1 MHKNDSQNIYNTINM
16 LSNNY
21 KHFHRLESGGSS
33 GGNGSGVS
41 GVGEYKL
48 STSSKLRESLNENV
62 NNLSKFCYECGAKYI
77 YDQAKF
83 CVECGVKRVVLDW
96 FP

>member
-21 KHFHRLESGGSS
+21 KQFHRLESGSNS
-33 GGNGSGVS
+33 GGVGGSGI
-41 GVGEYKL
+41 GEYKL
-48 STSSKLRESLNENV
+48 SSSIKTREPLNDNV
-62 NNLSKFCYECGAKYI
+62 NKMSKFCYECGAKYI

-83 CVECGVKRVVLDW
+83 CVECGVKRVALD
-96 FP
+96 

>member
-21 KHFHRLESGGSS
+21 KHFHHLESGGSS
-33 GGNGSGVS
+33 GVVGIGGGGGMS

-48 STSSKLRESLNENV
+48 STSKLREPLNENI
-62 NNLSKFCYECGAKYI
+62 NILSKFCYECGAKFI

-83 CVECGVKRVVLDW
+83 CVECGVKRVVLD
-96 FP
+96 